1 MEKEKVMNA
10 EKYAELN
17 ETVRKVTDTM
27 IKNEGYAYAA
37 GYLQSVLIDVI
48 NRYVKDDLDLS
59 MIQIRLFADG
69 IHNNLDYMK

>member
-1 MEKEKVMNA
+1 MNA

>member
-1 MEKEKVMNA
+1 MNT

-17 ETVRKVTDTM
+17 ETIRKVTDTM

-37 GYLQSVLIDVI
+37 GYLQSVLVDVI
-48 NRYVKDDLDLS
+48 HRYVKDDLDLS

>member
-1 MEKEKVMNA
+1 MNA
-10 EKYAELN
+10 EKYAEFN

-37 GYLQSVLIDVI
+37 GYLQSVLVDVI
-48 NRYVKDDLDLS
+48 HRYVKDDLDLS